1 MAPSNPYFLE
11 KNGINFS
18 ITTHGIKNLSEFRKN
33 LIESHDR
40 GASKAMLLKALTYN
54 PSRFINM
61 ENKIGSLKE
70 SYIANFFIADGDIF
84 SKETK
89 ILSNWIQGKWHRVTD
104 TNINDY
110 KGNYTLSFQGM
121 DDKKINDLILN
132 ITGNK
137 DKPAASITN
146 IKESDSIKVKT
157 NITVDDE
164 NITLTFKIP
173 NESKGNT
180 SGEYKLS
187 GYF

>member
-1 MAPSNPYFLE
+1 
-11 KNGINFS
+11 
-18 ITTHGIKNLSEFRKN
+18 
-33 LIESHDR
+33 
-40 GASKAMLLKALTYN
+40 MLLKALTYN

-132 ITGNK
+132 ITGDK
-137 DKPAASITN
+137 DKPAANITN

-157 NITVDDE
+157 NIL
-164 NITLTFKIP
+164 ISLI
-173 NESKGNT
+173 
-180 SGEYKLS
+180 L
-187 GYF
+187 YF

>member
-1 MAPSNPYFLE
+1 
-11 KNGINFS
+11 
-18 ITTHGIKNLSEFRKN
+18 
-33 LIESHDR
+33 
-40 GASKAMLLKALTYN
+40 
-54 PSRFINM
+54 
-61 ENKIGSLKE
+61 
-70 SYIANFFIADGDIF
+70 
-84 SKETK
+84 
-89 ILSNWIQGKWHRVTD
+89 
-104 TNINDY
+104 
-110 KGNYTLSFQGM
+110 M

-173 NESKGNT
+173 KESKGNT

-187 GYF
+187 GYFSNGRFLGKGTLNNIHWIDWTSQKNISN